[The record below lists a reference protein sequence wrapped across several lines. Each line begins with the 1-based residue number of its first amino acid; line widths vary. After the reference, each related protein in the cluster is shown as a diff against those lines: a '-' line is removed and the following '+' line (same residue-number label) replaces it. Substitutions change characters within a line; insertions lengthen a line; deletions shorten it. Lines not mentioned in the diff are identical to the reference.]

1 MAASTRNTG
10 DLVSSALL
18 AGLGVFIIV
27 EARRWDYLAPDGPGP
42 GFFPMWYGIAM
53 VALALGLLVGSLRGR
68 ASASGEPVNWREVGR
83 ALYAWAALTACIA
96 LLKVLGFMVSLALLT
111 LFIVCVMYRRPL
123 THGIA
128 AGVLTSA
135 GFYLLFPLALKV
147 ELPVGVFGF

>member
-1 MAASTRNTG
+1 MATPKRSTG
-10 DLVSSALL
+10 DLVSGALL

-27 EARRWDYLAPDGPGP
+27 EARRWDYLTPDGPGP

-53 VALALGLLVGSLRGR
+53 VALALCLLIVSLKAR
-68 ASASGEPVNWREVGR
+68 AGAGGEAINWPEVGR
-83 ALYAWAALTACIA
+83 ALLSWAALTTCIA

-128 AGVLTSA
+128 AGALTSA
-135 GFYLLFPLALKV
+135 SFYLLFPLALKV
-147 ELPVGVFGF
+147 ELPVGVLGF

>member
-1 MAASTRNTG
+1 MATSTRKTG

-18 AGLGVFIIV
+18 AGLGAFIIV
-27 EARRWDYLAPDGPGP
+27 EARRWDYMAPDGPGP

-53 VALALGLLVGSLRGR
+53 VALALGLLVVSLRGR
-68 ASASGEPVNWREVGR
+68 AGTSGEPVKWREVGR
-83 ALYAWAALTACIA
+83 ALYAWAALTACLA
-96 LLKVLGFMVSLALLT
+96 LLKALGFMVSLALLT
-111 LFIVCVMYRRPL
+111 LFIVSVMYRRPL
-123 THGIA
+123 IHGIA

>member
-1 MAASTRNTG
+1 MATSTRKTG

-18 AGLGVFIIV
+18 AGLGAFIIV
-27 EARRWDYLAPDGPGP
+27 EARRWDYMAPDGPGP

-53 VALALGLLVGSLRGR
+53 VALALGLLVVSLRGR
-68 ASASGEPVNWREVGR
+68 AGTSGEPVKWREVGR
-83 ALYAWAALTACIA
+83 ALYAWAALTACLA

-111 LFIVCVMYRRPL
+111 LFIVSVMYRRPL
-123 THGIA
+123 IHGIA